1 MLDPKS
7 IFDKSHSLF
16 SYLTSILGV
25 LLLVLFAIG
34 VFDVALQMAQMI
46 LSGNFTRVSNIL
58 DVIDTV
64 LLLMIIL
71 AVFRDLESYI
81 KGRNLLYVIIQVGI
95 IAVVRNIIITIAS
108 NPATKIDTIYFSV
121 SSLLLLTGLF
131 IGYYIIEK
139 YGKATVEDEKSD

>member
-1 MLDPKS
+1 MFEPES
-7 IFDKSHSLF
+7 VFDKSQDLF
-16 SYLTSILGV
+16 SYLTSILGI

-34 VFDVALQMAQMI
+34 VFDVALQMAQLL
-46 LSGNFTRVSNIL
+46 LSGKFTDVSNIL
-58 DVIDTV
+58 GVIDTV
-64 LLLMIIL
+64 LLLMIVL

-81 KGRNLLYVIIQVGI
+81 RGRNLLYVIVQVGI

-108 NPATKIDTIYFSV
+108 DSSSSIDTIYFSA

-139 YGKATVEDEKSD
+139 YGEVSTIDRE

>member
-1 MLDPKS
+1 MFEPES
-7 IFDKSHSLF
+7 VFDKSQDLF
-16 SYLTSILGV
+16 SYLTSILGI

-34 VFDVALQMAQMI
+34 VFDVALQMAQLL
-46 LSGNFTRVSNIL
+46 LSGKFTNVSNIL
-58 DVIDTV
+58 GVIDTV
-64 LLLMIIL
+64 LLLMIVL

-81 KGRNLLYVIIQVGI
+81 RGRNLLYVIVQVGI

-108 NPATKIDTIYFSV
+108 NPSSNIDTIYFSA

-139 YGKATVEDEKSD
+139 YGEVSNTDRE